1 MSKGQRGMSI
11 LLQQACKA
19 AQNNGS
25 DIQQQ
30 VRKVGNVFLSH
41 VELEAQE
48 AAYILL
54 QMPLRKAS
62 REFVFINTSIPD
74 ERVVLVKSCSSLEEF
89 PKNSTAIEAD
99 NNIKRYQRRPG
110 TMNNY
115 CLADYVALLNV
126 KFSKQTPKSVNF
138 IENEERNVE
147 LREDSYELDVI
158 DDPYYN
164 ENESTIANE
173 DEEHFAR
180 DGSVLTKRK
189 TPRVIYSVGFNK
201 EHDKENYYRELI
213 MLYLPWRNDTNL
225 ISGYMSYEDKYKENQ
240 ELIEN
245 NRQKYVNS
253 NTVFITELEK
263 EGLNDECA
271 QDDVVTE

>member
-1 MSKGQRGMSI
+1 
-11 LLQQACKA
+11 
-19 AQNNGS
+19 
-25 DIQQQ
+25 
-30 VRKVGNVFLSH
+30 
-41 VELEAQE
+41 
-48 AAYILL
+48 
-54 QMPLRKAS
+54 
-62 REFVFINTSIPD
+62 
-74 ERVVLVKSCSSLEEF
+74 
-89 PKNSTAIEAD
+89 
-99 NNIKRYQRRPG
+99 
-110 TMNNY
+110 MNNY
-115 CLADYVALLNV
+115 CLADYVALFNV
-126 KFSKQTPKSVNF
+126 KFSKQTQKSVNF

-147 LREDSYELDVI
+147 LPEDSYELDVI

-189 TPRVIYSVGFNK
+189 TPRVIYSVGYNK

-225 ISGYMSYEDKYKENQ
+225 ISGYMSYEDKYKENL

-253 NTVFITELEK
+253 NTVFITELKK

-271 QDDVVTE
+271 QDDVVTELQHVDEQDRANGTNLSEEYGCFNPGNAPTEYYDIDLDLTSVSRKDISSENDIVANELNDEEFRGMIRSLNRKQKYFFSTSFT